1 VFHGC
6 AATPWAAVR
15 LPSADRRNLQR
26 KAKDKGGRPEDWFT
40 LPDDISCLGLPLE
53 IETLEGRWQKIEQ
66 DELKRRYE
74 NLEVTFD
81 GNRIAC
87 FRMGERR

>member
-1 VFHGC
+1 
-6 AATPWAAVR
+6 VR